1 MRQISF
7 DIKQYK
13 AMSSYVMNE
22 NGTVK
27 AVFHYELDC
36 TPEEEL
42 ARIDALLEKWN
53 SEGVVNNPSY
63 PVDTEASNLI

>member
-1 MRQISF
+1 
-7 DIKQYK
+7 
-13 AMSSYVMNE
+13 MSSYVMNE

-53 SEGVVNNPSY
+53 KEEVVTNTSY
-63 PVDTEASNLI
+63 PVDFKASSLI